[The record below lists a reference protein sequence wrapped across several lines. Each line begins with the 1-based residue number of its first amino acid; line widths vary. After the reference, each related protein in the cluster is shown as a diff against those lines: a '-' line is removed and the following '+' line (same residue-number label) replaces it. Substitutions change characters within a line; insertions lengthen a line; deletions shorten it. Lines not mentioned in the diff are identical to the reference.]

1 MPYKYDY
8 AKKRGARAR
17 SGKAAKLLTGALAVF
32 SALVLAA
39 IASVQY
45 FSSDGFV
52 EANIMQVSG
61 DSIIIGNNCTAIV
74 ATTSAERAQSIEQGI
89 SGIMNGR
96 PNTHDTVAQILRSF
110 NITVDAVKFNAYDG
124 RYYYSDMVLHD
135 GSKALTLD
143 MMPSD
148 AIAVA
153 LRTNATI
160 YINRTLLSQIGK
172 KVC

>member
-1 MPYKYDY
+1 MPYKYEY
-8 AKKRGARAR
+8 AKKRGASA
-17 SGKAAKLLTGALAVF
+17 GKKTAKLLISALAIF
-32 SALVLAA
+32 AALVLAA

-45 FSSDGFV
+45 FSTDGFV
-52 EANIMQVSG
+52 EANVMQVSG

-89 SGIMNGR
+89 SGAMNGR

-110 NITVDAVKFNAYDG
+110 NITVDAVKFNGYDG

-148 AIAVA
+148 AIAIA

-172 KVC
+172 KIC